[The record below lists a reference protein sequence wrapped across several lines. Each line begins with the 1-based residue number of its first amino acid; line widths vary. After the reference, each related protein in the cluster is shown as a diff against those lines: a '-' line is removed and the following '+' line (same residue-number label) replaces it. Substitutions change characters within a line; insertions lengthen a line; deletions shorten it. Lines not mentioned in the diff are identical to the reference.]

1 MLDENQAAVVAK
13 RLADDLN
20 GLIAAWREA
29 GVSEAE
35 IRDRAE
41 FTDWL
46 LTADTVREAAEA
58 EGRA

>member
-1 MLDENQAAVVAK
+1 MLDENQAVVAK

-29 GVSEAE
+29 GVSGAE

-41 FTDWL
+41 FTGWL
-46 LTADTVREAAEA
+46 LTADAVREAAEA